1 MTRATHFV
9 DQNSR
14 SDGTLVGLM
23 TTVALVLAGFLSVIS
38 FAAI

>member
-9 DQNSR
+9 DESTR
-14 SDGTLVGLM
+14 SDGTLVSVI
-23 TTVALVLAGFLSVIS
+23 TAVALVLAGFLSVIS

>member
-9 DQNSR
+9 DQSAR
-14 SDGTLVGLM
+14 SDGTLVGVI
-23 TTVALVLAGFLSVIS
+23 TTIALVLAGFLSAIS